1 MGLPVEFSYL
11 VLLLVVIV
19 VLFVFLKR
27 PIYEAMLVGFILM
40 VFVLGKQEKIFIYLL
55 EPSTNSLFYA
65 IVGFLS
71 LAYIFSASPA
81 VDYVLDFIVAL
92 VGRFRGGA
100 GWVSLISSTFMA
112 ALSGSGP
119 GNVAADGVFT
129 IPAMIK
135 SGFPRALAAT
145 TEMAAS
151 SLGPIIPP
159 SGTILLAFGVLD
171 ILYPGQYPFSA
182 FWLAVIGVGLWFIV
196 QRAISLYI
204 FIRYYKVEP
213 IPQEEIPDLRET
225 VKKGW
230 KALLIPVIIL
240 VPFILDFALKDTFF
254 TARLGVEGA
263 NALSN
268 SILLFTPGV
277 SAIYTLLISKN
288 DLEGGLALPNL
299 VKFFRKGVRRIVPV
313 AATVYFAYA
322 LSGLFKDVSI
332 GTNIGLWFQTLEMP
346 FWQVVIFFPLFTTFL
361 GMFIPGSSQIA
372 IFGSAI
378 VSSLV
383 FAGVNPLLAAA
394 ILPAITSALE
404 GMTPPLALAMYT
416 AMGIAQSGMK
426 ETSLSAMTWVLAH
439 LVTAILIMLGLLPVL
454 FI

>member
-1 MGLPVEFSYL
+1 MGIPVELLYL
-11 VLLLVVIV
+11 VLLLVIIV
-19 VLFVFLKR
+19 VFFMFLKR
-27 PIYEAMLVGFILM
+27 PIYEAMFIGFLVM
-40 VFVLGKQEKIFIYLL
+40 VFVLKQQDNLLTYLI

-65 IVGFLS
+65 IVAFLS
-71 LAYIFSASPA
+71 LAYIFSATPA

-159 SGTILLAFGVLD
+159 SGTILLAYGALD
-171 ILYPGQYPFSA
+171 ALMPGQYQFSS
-182 FWLAVIGVGLWFIV
+182 FWLAVWGVGIWFIL
-196 QRAISLYI
+196 QRAITLYG
-204 FIRYYKVEP
+204 FIRYYKVQP
-213 IPQEEIPDLRET
+213 IPKDEIPSIKDT

-230 KALLIPVIIL
+230 QALLIPVIIL
-240 VPFILDFALKDTFF
+240 MPFVLDFLLKDTFF
-254 TARLGVEGA
+254 TNRLGVEGA

-268 SILLFTPGV
+268 SVILFTPGI
-277 SAIYTLLISKN
+277 SAIYTLYICRH
-288 DLEGGLALPNL
+288 DIEGGIGISNL
-299 VKFFRKGVRRIVPV
+299 VKFFRGGVQTIVPV

-322 LSGLFKDVSI
+322 LSGLFNDVNI
-332 GTNIGLWFQTLEMP
+332 GTNIGIWFSSFNLSG
-346 FWQVVIFFPLFTTFL
+346 WQVAIIFPLFTTFL

-372 IFGSAI
+372 IFGGALI
-378 VSSLV
+378 TGLIA
-383 FAGVNPLLAAA
+383 AGVHPLLAAA
-394 ILPAITSALE
+394 ILPAITGALE

-426 ETSLSAMTWVLAH
+426 ETSISALSWVFAH
-439 LVTAILIMLGLLPVL
+439 LITAILILMGILPVL